1 MINGFVR
8 VAAVTPRVSVGNPAA
23 NADYIEKVVREAAGL
38 GARVIVAPELSLTGY
53 TCGELFLQDTLLDAA
68 DAALKRLV
76 ENSEGR
82 DEIVIVG
89 LPFRHH
95 GKLYN
100 VAAVYSDGQLHGLVP
115 KTHLPNYGEYYEL
128 RHFITPTTETRH
140 NGDGSFCVTLPGQ
153 SQMTTQTEPSPLC
166 PFGTDILFTCTGDI
180 DFKFAVEICEDLW
193 ASEAPSARHA
203 KSGAVIIANLSA
215 SDETIGKADYRRLLA
230 RAQSGKLL
238 CGYIYANAG
247 FGESTTDMTFSGHSI
262 IAENGAILAESKPF
276 SRNEITITEIDVR
289 GLERDRRYMNTFEA
303 ETQRGRSFLCHSS
316 GTIPKDNTKRT
327 VPSVSAADSSRAA
340 APEMYRRIDAHPFV
354 PSDAAKRRERCEEIL
369 AIQTDGLA
377 TRLIHA
383 RAKSAVVGISG
394 GLDSTL
400 ALLAC
405 VRAAKIAGLP
415 KDAIIAVT
423 MPSFGTTTRTK
434 NNAYGLGEAL
444 ETEVREI
451 AVTDTVRAH
460 LASIN
465 HDESVHDVVFENAQA
480 RVRTLTLMDIA
491 NAANGIVVGTG
502 DLSELAL
509 GWATYNGDHM
519 SMYGVNAGVPK
530 TLVRHIIGYAADEAA
545 ENGNPKLARV
555 LMDILDTPVS
565 PELLPPEDG
574 DISQKT
580 EEIIGPYELHDFF
593 LYHMVRFGRKPRV
606 IFDLA
611 KIAFAGAYNDKIIR
625 DWLLVFTK
633 RFFANQFKRSALPDG
648 PKVGSVTLSPRG
660 DWRMPSDADADAWI
674 TEIENIETQII

>member
-1 MINGFVR
+1 MIDGFVR
-8 VAAVTPRVSVGNPAA
+8 IAAVTPKVSVGNPAA
-23 NADYIEKVVREAAGL
+23 NANYIEESVRKAAGL
-38 GARVIVAPELSLTGY
+38 GARIIVTPELALTGY
-53 TCGELFLQDTLLDAA
+53 TCGELFLQDTLLDAT
-68 DAALKRLV
+68 DAALKQLV
-76 ENSEGR
+76 KNSEGR
-82 DEIVIVG
+82 SEIVVVG
-89 LPFRHH
+89 LPFRNR

-100 VAAVYSDGQLHGLVP
+100 VAAVYSDGILHGLVP

-128 RHFITPTTETRH
+128 RHFTPAPDITEYL
-140 NGDGSFCVTLPGQ
+140 DFADFAA
-153 SQMTTQTEPSPLC
+153 
-166 PFGTDILFTCTGDI
+166 PFGTDILFEYTGDI

-203 KSGAVIIANLSA
+203 KAGAVIIANLSA

-238 CGYIYANAG
+238 CGYIYASAG

-289 GLERDRRYMNTFEA
+289 GLEHDRRYMNTFGTGRQLNVVPTECEKDCEYDEA
-303 ETQRGRSFLCHSS
+303 F
-316 GTIPKDNTKRT
+316 IPQVACNN
-327 VPSVSAADSSRAA
+327 SADSSSADA
-340 APEMYRRIDAHPFV
+340 SEMYRRIDAHPFV
-354 PSDAAKRRERCEEIL
+354 PSEGAERRERCEEIL
-369 AIQTDGLA
+369 AIQTEGLA
-377 TRLIHA
+377 TRLTAA

-400 ALLAC
+400 ALLVT
-405 VRAAKIAGLP
+405 VRAAEIAGLP

-423 MPSFGTTTRTK
+423 MPSFGTTARTK
-434 NNAYGLGEAL
+434 NNAHGLGEAL
-444 ETEVREI
+444 GSEVREVAI
-451 AVTDTVRAH
+451 TDTVRAH
-460 LASIN
+460 LESIN
-465 HDESVHDVVFENAQA
+465 HDENVHDVVFENAQA

-491 NAANGIVVGTG
+491 NATGGLVVGTG

-530 TLVRHIIGYAADEAA
+530 TLVRHIIGYAADEADGT
-545 ENGNPKLARV
+545 GNAKLAQV
-555 LMDILDTPVS
+555 LRDILGTPVS

-593 LYHMVRFGRKPRV
+593 LYNMVRFGRKPRV

-611 KIAFAGAYNDKIIR
+611 KIAFADAYDEKTIR

-660 DWRMPSDADADAWI
+660 DWRMPSDANADVWVV
-674 TEIENIETQII
+674 EIEGIE